1 MNKKSLAYGLLIGGV
16 VGGVASLLTSPSS
29 GKEIRAQIKD
39 KKDDWTVV
47 IEEMKGHIGELKES
61 IGTLSQEGKETV
73 LQLSKDLQASFKQW
87 QASTEPNNQRLQE
100 EIQSIQRTIE
110 ELEKSINSANTT
122 NQ

>member
-39 KKDDWTVV
+39 KKDDWTGV
-47 IEEMKGHIGELKES
+47 IEEMKVHISELKES

-100 EIQSIQRTIE
+100 EIQSIQKTIE
-110 ELEKSINSANTT
+110 ELEKSINSSNTS

>member
-39 KKDDWTVV
+39 KKDDWTGV
-47 IEEMKGHIGELKES
+47 IEEMKVHISELKES

-110 ELEKSINSANTT
+110 ELEKSINSTNTAN
-122 NQ
+122 Q

>member
-29 GKEIRAQIKD
+29 GKDIRAQIKD
-39 KKDDWTVV
+39 KKDDWTGV
-47 IEEMKGHIGELKES
+47 IEEMKVNISELKDS

-73 LQLSKDLQASFKQW
+73 MQLSKDLQASFKQW
-87 QASTEPNNQRLQE
+87 QASTEPNNRRLQE

-110 ELEKSINSANTT
+110 DLEKSINSANTP

>member
-39 KKDDWTVV
+39 KKDDWSE
-47 IEEMKGHIGELKES
+47 IIDEMKVHIGELKES

-87 QASTEPNNQRLQE
+87 QASTEPNNRRLQE

-110 ELEKSINSANTT
+110 DLEKSINTANTT

>member
-16 VGGVASLLTSPSS
+16 VGGIASLLTSPSS

-39 KKDDWTVV
+39 KKDDWTAV

>member
-1 MNKKSLAYGLLIGGV
+1 VNKKSLAYGLLIGGV

-39 KKDDWTVV
+39 KKDDWTGV
-47 IEEMKGHIGELKES
+47 IDEMKVHIGELKDS

-87 QASTEPNNQRLQE
+87 QASTEPNNRRLQE

-110 ELEKSINSANTT
+110 DLEKSINSANTT

>member
-39 KKDDWTVV
+39 KKDDWSE
-47 IEEMKGHIGELKES
+47 IIDEMKVHIGELKES

-87 QASTEPNNQRLQE
+87 QASTEPNNRRLQE

-110 ELEKSINSANTT
+110 DLEKSINSANTT

>member
-1 MNKKSLAYGLLIGGV
+1 MNKKSLTYGLLIGGV
-16 VGGVASLLTSPSS
+16 VGGVASLLTSPLS

>member
-16 VGGVASLLTSPSS
+16 VGGVASLLSSPSS
-29 GKEIRAQIKD
+29 GKEIRAQIKE
-39 KKDDWTVV
+39 KKDDWTEV
-47 IEEMKGHIGELKES
+47 IEEMKGHISELKES
-61 IGTLSQEGKETV
+61 IGTLSGEGKETV

-110 ELEKSINSANTT
+110 DLEKSINSANTT

>member
-100 EIQSIQRTIE
+100 EIHSIQRTIE

>member
-122 NQ
+122 NP

>member
-110 ELEKSINSANTT
+110 ELEKSINSANTP
-122 NQ
+122 NP

>member
-39 KKDDWTVV
+39 KKDDWTGV
-47 IEEMKGHIGELKES
+47 IEEMKVHISELKES

-100 EIQSIQRTIE
+100 EIQSIQKTIE
-110 ELEKSINSANTT
+110 ELENSINSANTP

>member
-110 ELEKSINSANTT
+110 ALEKSINSANTT

>member
-29 GKEIRAQIKD
+29 GKDIRAQIKD
-39 KKDDWTVV
+39 KKDDWTGV
-47 IEEMKGHIGELKES
+47 IEEMKVNIGELKDS

-73 LQLSKDLQASFKQW
+73 MQLSKDLQASFKQW
-87 QASTEPNNQRLQE
+87 QASTEPNNRRLQE

-110 ELEKSINSANTT
+110 DLEKSINSANTP

>member
-39 KKDDWTVV
+39 KKDDWTGV
-47 IEEMKGHIGELKES
+47 IDEMKVNIGELKES

-73 LQLSKDLQASFKQW
+73 MQLSKDLQASFKQW
-87 QASTEPNNQRLQE
+87 QALTEPNNRRLQE

-110 ELEKSINSANTT
+110 DLEKSINSANTS

>member
-39 KKDDWTVV
+39 KKDDWTMV

>member
-29 GKEIRAQIKD
+29 GKDIRAKIKD
-39 KKDDWTVV
+39 KKDDWTGV
-47 IEEMKGHIGELKES
+47 IEEMKVNIGELKDS

-73 LQLSKDLQASFKQW
+73 MQLSKDLQASFKQW
-87 QASTEPNNQRLQE
+87 QASTEPNNRRLQE

-110 ELEKSINSANTT
+110 DLEKSINSANTP

>member
-16 VGGVASLLTSPSS
+16 AGGVASLLTSPSS

-39 KKDDWTVV
+39 KKDDWTEV

-73 LQLSKDLQASFKQW
+73 LQLSKDLQTSFKQW
-87 QASTEPNNQRLQE
+87 QASTEPNNRRLQE
-100 EIQSIQRTIE
+100 EIQTIQRTIE
-110 ELEKSINSANTT
+110 ELEKSINSANKT

>member
-39 KKDDWTVV
+39 KKDDWTSVV
-47 IEEMKGHIGELKES
+47 EEMKGHIGELKES

>member
-47 IEEMKGHIGELKES
+47 IEDMKGHIGELKES

>member
-61 IGTLSQEGKETV
+61 IATLSQEGKETV

-122 NQ
+122 NP

>member
-1 MNKKSLAYGLLIGGV
+1 MKKKSLAYGLLIGGV

-39 KKDDWTVV
+39 KKDDWTAV

>member
-16 VGGVASLLTSPSS
+16 VGGLASLLTSPSS
-29 GKEIRAQIKD
+29 GKEIRAQIKE
-39 KKDDWTVV
+39 KKDDWNEV
-47 IEEMKGHIGELKES
+47 IEEMKMHIGELKES

-110 ELEKSINSANTT
+110 DLEKSINSANPT

>member
-1 MNKKSLAYGLLIGGV
+1 MNKKSLTYGLLIGGV

>member
-39 KKDDWTVV
+39 KKDDWTGV
-47 IEEMKGHIGELKES
+47 IEEMKLHIGELKES

-87 QASTEPNNQRLQE
+87 QASTEPNNRRLQE

-110 ELEKSINSANTT
+110 DLERSINSANTT